1 MCQKKMYTIRSED
14 NYKLFLP
21 NSSPPYPSRQTHP
34 TSWVMTKKLKRPYK
48 SQFGESLVKTNYFS
62 HRDFCS
68 HPYPLGPPNIMWG
81 RADDLKKSPRVA
93 SHCRTEKK
101 RSKSDPLPHRW
112 APPERRGELRR
123 LSSSSIFHGRRQR
136 SKVPSM
142 ASRGSSRAALDDQVR
157 ATAAGRGAWPGE
169 WCRIVGRRKKKG
181 SNCFPHAHE
190 PLLARCASHAAQ
202 VSCTGARHGPAQ
214 RWRPARE
221 RLLLH
226 AAALAV
232 QSAHFGARFREPCCF
247 LLQFLAPT
255 ALPAPKLHTA
265 PLRSIAPH
273 RRAHPWCYFH
283 PPAACPFLFPTKKKD
298 APKGGRSYPG
308 SAAVWWGYAAPGEL
322 TWWWCIVFVV
332 PGRSHDEQHGEFGGP
347 VSRGEVEV
355 GTGTCD
361 CVSKPGCP

>member
-14 NYKLFLP
+14 NCKLFLP

-169 WCRIVGRRKKKG
+169 WCRIVGRRKKKVQIV
-181 SNCFPHAHE
+181 SLTPTSRCSHDAHPMPH
-190 PLLARCASHAAQ
+190 RWAALGRGTAQ
-202 VSCTGARHGPAQ
+202 HNADARHGSAFSSTP
-214 RWRPARE
+214 P
-221 RLLLH
+221 RLPSSRRTLVLD
-226 AAALAV
+226 
-232 QSAHFGARFREPCCF
+232 FG
-247 LLQFLAPT
+247 
-255 ALPAPKLHTA
+255 
-265 PLRSIAPH
+265 S
-273 RRAHPWCYFH
+273 
-283 PPAACPFLFPTKKKD
+283 PAASCFNSLRPRLCQHRSSIPRPS
-298 APKGGRSYPG
+298 AP
-308 SAAVWWGYAAPGEL
+308 
-322 TWWWCIVFVV
+322 
-332 PGRSHDEQHGEFGGP
+332 
-347 VSRGEVEV
+347 
-355 GTGTCD
+355 
-361 CVSKPGCP
+361 